1 MTIRMALKIIRER
14 APETEKTFLTIRRNR
29 YCHTVRYWSI
39 CDIRKAEKLS
49 YESAERR
56 YYRHLARLHVVF
68 GVSQVGYLWRG
79 ATAGSAGFQTA
90 ERFRSDGRPLRPQ
103 PKKGNRP

>member
-39 CDIRKAEKLS
+39 YDIQKAEKLS
-49 YESAERR
+49 YESAKRL
-56 YYRHLARLHVVF
+56 YNRHFRRLHEVF
-68 GVSQVGYLWRG
+68 GVPPAGYLWRG
-79 ATAGSAGFQTA
+79 CAIA
-90 ERFRSDGRPLRPQ
+90 ERFRSDSRPLRPQ